1 MVSAAMEVSLKFDLL
16 KIGGFGQETD
26 TAFNIFDKLSI
37 GLSLLLIFLSFLFLF
52 INDNYTHYVSDGNPI
67 NINNGV
73 LVLLV
78 FLLLALSAILYRS
91 LPKAGFVFKFIAL
104 YFLSIMAMIISYN
117 VQFSP
122 FPAIDVDLHKI
133 DLLMG
138 FNQDQW
144 LASLY
149 LHPLCL
155 KILNLAYESLTY
167 QIIFLPVFACYFVDR
182 IEIESFLVKL
192 CFLNIIG
199 CLIYYFWPT
208 ASPASVLNHK
218 YLIDSQI
225 NLALK
230 FKQLHQKI
238 YPTVSGG
245 GLISFPSFHVIWSAL
260 LTLLFRKKIY
270 FLVPLLLLNSLL
282 WLATVLLGWHYI
294 MDVVAGLVLVIL
306 SFILF
311 DKIIKNK
318 FILKNNF
325 KQ

>member
-1 MVSAAMEVSLKFDLL
+1 MVSAAMEISLKFDLL
-16 KIGGFGQETD
+16 KIGGFGQE
-26 TAFNIFDKLSI
+26 AGAVFNIFDKLSI
-37 GLSLLLIFLSFLFLF
+37 GLSLILMLLSFLFVL
-52 INDNYTHYVSDGNPI
+52 INDNYTHYIGNGNPI

-73 LVLLV
+73 LVLLI
-78 FLLLALSAILYRS
+78 FLLLILSATLYRS

-104 YFLSIMAMIISYN
+104 YFLSIMAMIISCN

-122 FPAIDVDLHKI
+122 FPPIDVDLHKI

-144 LASLY
+144 LASLHQ
-149 LHPLCL
+149 HPLCL
-155 KILNLAYESLTY
+155 KILNWAYESLTY
-167 QIIFLPVFACYFVDR
+167 QIIFLPVLACYFIDR
-182 IEIESFLVKL
+182 LELESFLVKL

-199 CLIYYFWPT
+199 CLMYYFWPT

-225 NLALK
+225 DLALK

-238 YPTVSGG
+238 CPTVSSG

-270 FLVPLLLLNSLL
+270 FLVPLLILNSLL

-294 MDVVAGLVLVIL
+294 MDVVAGLLLVVF

-311 DKIIKNK
+311 DKFIKNK
-318 FILKNNF
+318 FILTN
-325 KQ
+325 